1 MQDNLN
7 KIKIDANEPVIPDFD
22 NVVGLF
28 NLLLKIDMRVN
39 PDLYNNNKQH
49 DRHNM
54 LTNTQKQNTLA

>member
-1 MQDNLN
+1 MQDNYN
-7 KIKIDANEPVIPDFD
+7 NIKVDANGPAIPDFD

-39 PDLYNNNKQH
+39 PDLYKNNKQH

-54 LTNTQKQNTLA
+54 PTNTQEQNTLS